1 MNILYLG
8 ESRVIQDILDDISQD
23 MDFILY
29 TDDNKKDEVDI
40 VLADLDYIDI
50 DEVVDI
56 YPKSSIIAIVSS
68 IDEKIDD
75 IHTIQKPFLP
85 KDIIDT
91 ISKLSSDIKKTE
103 VLNLEEIERVK
114 KLLEE
119 TENISSEESLE
130 SIDIYGSESMSYNI
144 TADEL
149 INLLER
155 VKIKRLRKLLKG
167 AVIDISIRF
176 PKD

>member
-103 VLNLEEIERVK
+103 VLNLEEIERIK

-119 TENISSEESLE
+119 TNISSEESLE

>member
-85 KDIIDT
+85 KDIIDA

-119 TENISSEESLE
+119 AENISSEESLE

>member
-8 ESRVIQDILDDISQD
+8 DSRVIQDILDDISKD

-56 YPKSSIIAIVSS
+56 YPKNSIIAIVSS
-68 IDEKIDD
+68 MDEKIDD

-85 KDIIDT
+85 KDIIDA
-91 ISKLSSDIKKTE
+91 ISKLNSNIKKTE

-119 TENISSEESLE
+119 TNISPEESLE
-130 SIDIYGSESMSYNI
+130 SIDIYNSESMSYNI

-155 VKIKRLRKLLKG
+155 VKIKKLRKLLKG

>member
-8 ESRVIQDILDDISQD
+8 DSRVIQDILDDISKD

-56 YPKSSIIAIVSS
+56 YPKNSIIAIVSS
-68 IDEKIDD
+68 MDEKIDD
-75 IHTIQKPFLP
+75 IYTIQKPFLP
-85 KDIIDT
+85 KDIIDA
-91 ISKLSSDIKKTE
+91 ISKLNSNIKKTE

-119 TENISSEESLE
+119 TNISPEESLE

-155 VKIKRLRKLLKG
+155 VKIKKLRRLLKG

>member
-8 ESRVIQDILDDISQD
+8 DSRVIQDILDDISKD

-56 YPKSSIIAIVSS
+56 YPKNSIIAIVSS
-68 IDEKIDD
+68 MDEKIDD
-75 IHTIQKPFLP
+75 IYTIQKPFLP
-85 KDIIDT
+85 KDIIDA
-91 ISKLSSDIKKTE
+91 ISKLNSNIKKTE

-119 TENISSEESLE
+119 TNISPEESLE

-155 VKIKRLRKLLKG
+155 VKIKKLRKLLKG

>member
-8 ESRVIQDILDDISQD
+8 DSRVIQDILDDISKD

-56 YPKSSIIAIVSS
+56 YPKNSIIAIVSS
-68 IDEKIDD
+68 MDEKIDD
-75 IHTIQKPFLP
+75 IYTIQKPFLP
-85 KDIIDT
+85 KDIIDA
-91 ISKLSSDIKKTE
+91 ISKLRSDIKETE

-119 TENISSEESLE
+119 AENISPEESLE

-155 VKIKRLRKLLKG
+155 VKIKKLRKLLKG

>member
-8 ESRVIQDILDDISQD
+8 DSRVIQDILDDISKD

-56 YPKSSIIAIVSS
+56 YPKNSIIAIVSS
-68 IDEKIDD
+68 MDEKIDD

-85 KDIIDT
+85 KDIIDA
-91 ISKLSSDIKKTE
+91 ISKLNSNIKKTE

-119 TENISSEESLE
+119 TNISPEESLE
-130 SIDIYGSESMSYNI
+130 SIDIYNSESMSYNI

-155 VKIKRLRKLLKG
+155 VKIKKLRRLLKG

>member
-8 ESRVIQDILDDISQD
+8 DSRVIQDILDDISKD

-56 YPKSSIIAIVSS
+56 YPKNSIIAIVSS
-68 IDEKIDD
+68 MDEKIDD

-85 KDIIDT
+85 KDIIDA
-91 ISKLSSDIKKTE
+91 ISKLNSNIKKTE

-119 TENISSEESLE
+119 TNISPEESLE
-130 SIDIYGSESMSYNI
+130 SIDIYSSESMSYNI

-155 VKIKRLRKLLKG
+155 VKIKKLRKLLKG